1 MLIIDFF
8 FLPLPFFLLIYWF
21 KALDLLLITSLAASY
36 LMKKFRNISNKNGI
50 MFSIAITFFFLKI
63 VVNTQHKLSF

>member
-1 MLIIDFF
+1 
-8 FLPLPFFLLIYWF
+8 
-21 KALDLLLITSLAASY
+21 
-36 LMKKFRNISNKNGI
+36 MKKFRNISNKNGI